1 MFKTIMKMFKL
12 AGFSMPKGEEP
23 LHPHDFNARKRL
35 ARAAVSRRRH
45 ALIENLDSRK
55 YAPDGETL
63 LSRGAIIT
71 CVRDRPRNAGM
82 RRCIQPQ
89 PQTVLGV

>member
-1 MFKTIMKMFKL
+1 MFKRIMKMFKL
-12 AGFSMPKGEEP
+12 AGFRLPTGEEP
-23 LHPHDFNARKRL
+23 LHAHDFNARKRL
-35 ARAAVSRRRH
+35 AQVAVSRRGRVTH
-45 ALIENLDSRK
+45 EDLGSRK

-82 RRCIQPQ
+82 RQIAY
-89 PQTVLGV
+89 